1 MLTKREFLKY
11 QYIEMVHKLS
21 LLYIDAKEKAEFV
34 ARSREMDIAGEFLL
48 SVMFE
53 GKFNP
58 FRVCEVLLHK
68 LGENMNRINVI
79 LSNVKLCILQI
90 DL

>member
-1 MLTKREFLKY
+1 MITKREFLNY
-11 QYIEMVHKLS
+11 QYIEMVNKLS

-34 ARSREMDIAGEFLL
+34 ARSREMSGEFLL

-58 FRVCEVLLHK
+58 LRVCEVLLHK